1 MRIAV
6 LAATGATGRLLVQ
19 QALSRGHTVL
29 ALARD
34 PAGIDT
40 SASPHLTAVAADV
53 TDRDS
58 VVRALTD
65 VDAVVSGL
73 GATKGDRPGTL
84 LAGAHA
90 LNAARA
96 QRPTLG
102 IVWLGAFGTGQ
113 SAGPA
118 GPLVRALLVVALGAE
133 RTDKADADT
142 VALAAGASVLHP
154 GPLTDKPLSPTRS
167 TVALADLPRRLF
179 PRTVARAT
187 VAAAMLDEAEH
198 PRHRGHIAVPLA

>member
-1 MRIAV
+1 M
-6 LAATGATGRLLVQ
+6 
-19 QALSRGHTVL
+19 L

-34 PAGIDT
+34 PARIDT
-40 SASPHLTAVAADV
+40 TASTHLTAVATDV

-65 VDAVVSGL
+65 VDVDVDVVVSGL
-73 GATKGDRPGTL
+73 GVAKGGAHPGTL
-84 LAGAHA
+84 LAGAQA
-90 LNAARA
+90 LTTAQA
-96 QRPTLG
+96 QRPALG

-133 RTDKADADT
+133 RSDKANADA

-154 GPLTDKPLSPTRS
+154 GPLTNKPLSPTRS

-187 VAAAMLDEAEH
+187 VAAAMLDEAEN
-198 PRHRGHIAVPLA
+198 PRHRGHIAVPLT